1 MASFRYRY
9 GDRPLDGYTIEHG
22 VGRGGFGE
30 VYYAV
35 SDSGRQVALKV
46 VQNYEEIELRGIGHC
61 MNLKSPH
68 LVTIFDVKFNGE
80 GLPFVIMEYV
90 AGPSLRQ
97 LLDANPQGMGP
108 DKAAF
113 FVREIAKGL
122 QYLHDSGVVHRDLK
136 PHNVFYEDGMV
147 KIGDYSLSKAIT
159 TSHRSGHTITVGTVH
174 YMAPEISMGKY
185 GPEVDIYALG
195 VMLYEM
201 LTGAP
206 PFVGQTMA
214 EVLMKHMTA
223 SPDVSNLP
231 APFNRVVLKAMAKD
245 PTERYRTA
253 SELVGALFGDR
264 QVEESVTSLSPQT
277 LSVVAARA
285 LKHSPVVEGGGSAD
299 TQDLRQATPAATPV
313 DRPQWAHVAPHARRH
328 AQPGGMPGVKPGVKP
343 VMDPVV
349 EASLAD
355 EPAGWGQSADPS
367 WPYVLGRNVGRMGAA
382 FGLGFDRRSDRQ
394 GESGDSLRHE
404 QRIQL
409 ALAAVTGVSLL
420 TVLAVGTGGFFDA
433 FRIWLLAFTGITVG
447 TCAVDWTRRNLA
459 PTLTQDN
466 GWTRRLIY
474 VPMALGGVVLSM
486 IIVDT
491 LTSVFFGD
499 RLVTRKLMFACLL
512 PFLVMDW
519 GQLSGPARK
528 QRLRL
533 LPALGGALLALPF
546 ANDHM
551 QSPAMAMGL
560 VAGVI
565 LATQMISP
573 WLGPSLATSAAATA
587 TADRRWRQRGAK
599 GVEAAAANE
608 PNFQASL
615 AHAVEQLQ
623 GLVSHDSKAG
633 NVSPRSRTVALLLT
647 VVGPVFGLAGLQR
660 LYAGRIG
667 TGILWLLTF
676 GLLGIGQLIDLFV
689 VAAGEMR
696 DGQGRLLLRWKPAVD
711 EPVNALSKVR
721 PRSLSYPGSWA
732 DHLIGLLGV
741 ALLGIAF
748 ALGAVY
754 ALRLPEALR
763 VVMEARNGMELAEIE
778 RVFSPEWPRL
788 VQNLGKFIAL
798 LVGGLGTGLLLIG
811 RRHTTGGHM
820 VRAAAAAGLVAISCV
835 LMHEG
840 WRNFDWRSVAGAIQM
855 NQFPTQALE
864 SFFNNQAGG
873 PLIMSAFAL
882 FGSLF
887 LLAWPRRRMGI
898 ERVEPQS
905 NPSANHADRVQI

>member
-97 LLDANPQGMGP
+97 LLDANPQGMGA

-223 SPDVSNLP
+223 APDVSHLP

-313 DRPQWAHVAPHARRH
+313 DRPQWAHVAPQARRH
-328 AQPGGMPGVKPGVKP
+328 AQPGGMPGVKPGLKR

-355 EPAGWGQSADPS
+355 EPAGWGQAGDPS

-382 FGLGFDRRSDRQ
+382 LGLGFDRRSDRQ

-409 ALAAVTGVSLL
+409 ALATVTGVSLL

-433 FRIWLLAFTGITVG
+433 FRVWLLAFTGITVG

-491 LTSVFFGD
+491 LTSVFFDD

-519 GQLSGPARK
+519 RQLSGPARK

-533 LPALGGALLALPF
+533 LPALGGAMLALPF

-551 QSPAMAMGL
+551 QSPGMAMGL

-573 WLGPSLATSAAATA
+573 WLGVASVQSPAAADGA
-587 TADRRWRQRGAK
+587 NRRRQSKADNRAQSS
-599 GVEAAAANE
+599 GVDE
-608 PNFQASL
+608 PFVHASL
-615 AHAVEQLQ
+615 AHAREQLR
-623 GLVSHDSKAG
+623 GVTPADSRPG
-633 NVSPRSRTVALLLT
+633 GVSPRSRTVALLLT
-647 VVGPVFGLAGLQR
+647 VVGPLFGLAGLQR

-667 TGILWLLTF
+667 TGILWLLTW
-676 GLLGIGQLIDLFV
+676 GVLGIGQLIDLFV

-696 DGQGRLLLRWKPAVD
+696 DGQGRLLLRWKSAVE

-721 PRSLSYPGSWA
+721 TRSTSYPGSWA

-748 ALGAVY
+748 ALGAVS
-754 ALRLPEALR
+754 ALRLPEGLR
-763 VVMEARNGMELAEIE
+763 VTMEARNVAELSAIHQ
-778 RVFSPEWPRL
+778 FFGPEWPRL
-788 VQNLGKFIAL
+788 AQNLSKFTAV

-811 RRHTTGGHM
+811 RRHANGGHM
-820 VRAAAAAGLVAISCV
+820 MRAAVAAGLVAISCV
-835 LMHEG
+835 LMEEG
-840 WRNFDWRSVAGAIQM
+840 WRSFDWRTIAGAIQAR
-855 NQFPTQALE
+855 QFPTSAVE
-864 SFFNNQAGG
+864 SFFNNQTGG
-873 PLIMSAFAL
+873 PLMVSAFAL

-898 ERVEPQS
+898 EPAGPQHI
-905 NPSANHADRVQI
+905 PTANEADRVEI